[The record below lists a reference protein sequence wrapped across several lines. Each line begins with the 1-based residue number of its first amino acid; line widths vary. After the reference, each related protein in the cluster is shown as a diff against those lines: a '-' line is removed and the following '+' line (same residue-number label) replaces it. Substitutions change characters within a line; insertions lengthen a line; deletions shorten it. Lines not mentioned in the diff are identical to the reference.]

1 MAKTIEAQTQAVGK
15 PPEWK
20 YFETTGAGET
30 FRRGKTLTGD
40 SVFIVNQSRWLKLGE
55 CIKSDGGH
63 KNVMPGEAAV

>member
-1 MAKTIEAQTQAVGK
+1 MRESKMAKTIKAQTQAVGK

-40 SVFIVNQSRWLKLGE
+40 CVFI
-55 CIKSDGGH
+55 
-63 KNVMPGEAAV
+63 P